1 MIRPICCKQLT
12 SFQVRL
18 LIGCNNDKELGTPV
32 GATNK
37 ILCKYYKI
45 LYIPLE
51 DNVYSLIDLEL
62 DSPSTLP
69 AVTVMA

>member
-1 MIRPICCKQLT
+1 MIRPLRSKQLT

-18 LIGCNNDKELGTPV
+18 LIGCSKDRDLGTPV

-37 ILCKYYKI
+37 ILCKYYRT

-51 DNVYSLIDLEL
+51 DNVYSLIELEL

-69 AVTVMA
+69 ALTVMV